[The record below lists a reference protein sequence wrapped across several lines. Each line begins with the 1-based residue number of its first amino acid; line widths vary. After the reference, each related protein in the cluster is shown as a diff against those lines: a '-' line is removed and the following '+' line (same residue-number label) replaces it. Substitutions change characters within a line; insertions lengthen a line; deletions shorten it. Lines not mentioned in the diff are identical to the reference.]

1 MLPSDIIIVTMFYKS
16 FSRRFLQVVNC
27 CLYFTEQSGPGFVTL
42 LTDDSDIDSLKKRPG
57 RGNAAIAVG
66 TKASP
71 QALELAL
78 KNNVNVQSIKS
89 FRAQWVGK
97 NSVT

>member
-1 MLPSDIIIVTMFYKS
+1 MIGPLNVFCAS
-16 FSRRFLQVVNC
+16 FLRRFHQVVNC
-27 CLYFTEQSGPGFVTL
+27 CLYFTEQSGPGLVTL
-42 LTDDSDIDSLKKRPG
+42 LTDDSDIESLKKRPG

>member
-1 MLPSDIIIVTMFYKS
+1 M
-16 FSRRFLQVVNC
+16 VNC
-27 CLYFTEQSGPGFVTL
+27 CLFFTEQSKPGLVTL

-89 FRAQWVGK
+89 FRAQWVAK

>member
-1 MLPSDIIIVTMFYKS
+1 MIFI
-16 FSRRFLQVVNC
+16 RRFHQVVNC
-27 CLYFTEQSGPGFVTL
+27 CLYFTEQSAPGLVTL
-42 LTDDSDIDSLKKRPG
+42 LTDEYDIDSLKKR

-71 QALELAL
+71 EALDVAL
-78 KNNVNVQSIKS
+78 KNNVNVQAIKS
-89 FRAQWVGK
+89 FRAQWLGK